1 MLIRVKSIS
10 RMILAVSSSLFLL
23 SCEAGQ
29 EGESDIAKAITL
41 RVTQDALVLPTDL
54 DEFETCIDGG
64 ADGPRVRIRA
74 SLDWAGRGKG
84 PDENLV
90 PLTVTLIIDNNAQV
104 GTYIKTISTAGARE
118 SISIIFGYE
127 ATDYIAPG
135 ATAAAPRCFLDYGGL
150 PPPIQEITGTRQVF
164 VNGTIRVMGIVRQ
177 GEREEPFVKEVRT
190 RILYV
195 AGSIPIGN

>member
-1 MLIRVKSIS
+1 
-10 RMILAVSSSLFLL
+10 MILDFSSCFFLL
-23 SCEAGQ
+23 SCESGQ

-74 SLDWAGRGKG
+74 SLFWAGRGKG

>member
-1 MLIRVKSIS
+1 MKSIS
-10 RMILAVSSSLFLL
+10 RVILAISVSFYVL
-23 SCEAGQ
+23 SCDQGQ

-74 SLDWAGRGKG
+74 SLVWNGTGKG
-84 PDENLV
+84 SDENLV
-90 PLTVTLIIDNNAQV
+90 PLTVSLIIENNSQV
-104 GTYIKTISTAGARE
+104 GSYVRTLSTGGTRE

-127 ATDYIAPG
+127 STDYIAPG
-135 ATAAAPRCFLDYGGL
+135 ATAATPRCFLDYGGL
-150 PPPIQEITGTRQVF
+150 PAPAQEITGTRQVF

-177 GEREEPFVKEVRT
+177 GDREEPFVKDVRT

-195 AGSIPIGN
+195 AGSIPIAD

>member
-1 MLIRVKSIS
+1 
-10 RMILAVSSSLFLL
+10 MILAVSSSLFLL